1 MDSSIYCNGCEEEI
15 ELEDRCRTC
24 LLCEECCF
32 CDSVAD
38 AGTFDADEFGE
49 EPEDE
54 FERRTRGQFIR

>member
-1 MDSSIYCNGCEEEI
+1 MWCEVCGDAMDV
-15 ELEDRCRTC
+15 EDKCRTC
-24 LLCEECCF
+24 GLCEECCT
-32 CDSVAD
+32 CDVLDA